1 MNRLDQTRL
10 IVNQPLD
17 ETHTKQEYEFVDE
30 QSFLTWFE
38 IEKNRFGWISNGTY
52 PGTRKSM
59 SGSIQS
65 ARYNTEWSRV
75 YYNGNHINH
84 QPDSLESWQ
93 RRRLSPVLRNWLK
106 DVVAAGINWEAFK
119 VLAIPNQETL
129 DTLNSGRLRSDE
141 AIRISE
147 MLRINSDDFYNFRR
161 SHRKTLAQYDTDCW
175 KSLLLH
181 SDQKKCNEIPTEL
194 AMTFVS
200 HTNDPESC
208 DELGKEILV
217 KSLTKENVQYS
228 VLLNEDGL
236 ISRCTCDYMSKSL
249 VVCKH
254 MYLAARVLGYTISFD
269 IRETEASCNELLP
282 TPQLSSVEGDPKNIL
297 SADFRQVIQRV
308 EDVVDDYNNLEEQDQ
323 ALCQDA
329 LDKLRAVS
337 AIRNR
342 ANRQIAWSERQRR

>member
-1 MNRLDQTRL
+1 M
-10 IVNQPLD
+10 I
-17 ETHTKQEYEFVDE
+17 K
-30 QSFLTWFE
+30 
-38 IEKNRFGWISNGTY
+38 K
-52 PGTRKSM
+52 

-65 ARYNTEWSRV
+65 ARYNTEWSRYFLCPFSSKNKSYVRRAKPRPNQKPSIKVGCKASIRATKRFDDPKIRV

-181 SDQKKCNEIPTEL
+181 SDVIRQEGGLALNTKICRRNGCGDDFVFAFCTSWQVSLFRRYQSLLCLDSTHNTCCALESSRAAYLHSIVIKNDDAGCGVPVAFMITSTETMEPL
-194 AMTFVS
+194 VEWLKWLKDAVPFV
-200 HTNDPESC
+200 TTPIFMIDC
-208 DELGKEILV
+208 
-217 KSLTKENVQYS
+217 
-228 VLLNEDGL
+228 
-236 ISRCTCDYMSKSL
+236 SKTE
-249 VVCKH
+249 V
-254 MYLAARVLGYTISFD
+254 AAIKLCFQ
-269 IRETEASCNELLP
+269 N
-282 TPQLSSVEGDPKNIL
+282 
-297 SADFRQVIQRV
+297 QR
-308 EDVVDDYNNLEEQDQ
+308 
-323 ALCQDA
+323 
-329 LDKLRAVS
+329 
-337 AIRNR
+337 
-342 ANRQIAWSERQRR
+342 